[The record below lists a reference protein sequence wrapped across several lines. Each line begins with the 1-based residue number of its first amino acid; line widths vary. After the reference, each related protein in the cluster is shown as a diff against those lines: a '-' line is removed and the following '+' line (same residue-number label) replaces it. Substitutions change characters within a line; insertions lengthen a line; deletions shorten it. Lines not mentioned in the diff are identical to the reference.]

1 MRTQEQALRMYYAS
15 MSEAE
20 LLEAAKNQ
28 ISFILPAQKL
38 LTEELV
44 RRHLP
49 TVDKEPLRHAGSE
62 AELGLM
68 KLAGKLRH
76 AFHH

>member
-1 MRTQEQALRMYYAS
+1 MYYAS

-20 LLEAAKNQ
+20 LLDAAKNK

-44 RRHLP
+44 KRHLS
-49 TVDKEPLRHAGSE
+49 TVATEPPRHAGSE
-62 AELGLM
+62 AELGLL
-68 KLAGKLRH
+68 KLAGRLRH